1 MRTNDFTAKQI
12 ILGLVEV
19 VRLEI
24 ESKKKT
30 LSIGDE
36 ELVQKIM
43 SKISEANKEF
53 ATEKEELRYWGIV
66 TREVAW
72 YEANTEESEEIIN
85 RLKSGDQL
93 FAQKFFYSTNTNGCN
108 ISRFRSKI
116 LANIKQTYKIEVSVE
131 EFGDILYTFLW
142 NEGTWSILDKYS
154 RKSSFFCWLSE
165 VAQHELIRYLEDMKL
180 INVTRER
187 TAGNTRLL
195 GLSIAPEMWE
205 YILNDTMPNG
215 LYKDVLFST
224 LVERNT
230 EEKMMKSFCLKIED
244 LHRLQKKAEADLKD
258 RLIRSDRGY
267 EELVLRDK
275 TPRVIEVSEE
285 FAKDFCVWQEGKS
298 NANPL
303 ADVLGVD
310 LNHEDLQKKVVDF
323 LYTIPQ
329 KLKWTEEER
338 IVWTLRFIED
348 TAPIE
353 VAERIGRKRSWVDTK
368 YSRLNARFNKAVK
381 DWWSKNAKIVGESLV
396 QIVIEHQTF
405 IPLLL

>member
-1 MRTNDFTAKQI
+1 MRTNDFTAKQT

-43 SKISEANKEF
+43 SKVSEANKEF

-215 LYKDVLFST
+215 LYKDILFST

-230 EEKMMKSFCLKIED
+230 EEKMMKSFCLKKED

-275 TPRVIEVSEE
+275 TPRVIEVSEG

-381 DWWSKNAKIVGESLV
+381 DWWSKNAK
-396 QIVIEHQTF
+396 
-405 IPLLL
+405 

>member
-1 MRTNDFTAKQI
+1 MRTNDFTTKQT

-43 SKISEANKEF
+43 SKVSEANKEF

-195 GLSIAPEMWE
+195 GLSIAPEMWK

-230 EEKMMKSFCLKIED
+230 EEKMMKSFCLKKED

-381 DWWSKNAKIVGESLV
+381 DWWSKNAK
-396 QIVIEHQTF
+396 
-405 IPLLL
+405 

>member
-224 LVERNT
+224 LVKRNT

-303 ADVLGVD
+303 ADVLGGD

-381 DWWSKNAKIVGESLV
+381 DWWSKNAK
-396 QIVIEHQTF
+396 
-405 IPLLL
+405 

>member
-1 MRTNDFTAKQI
+1 MRTNDFTAKQT

-43 SKISEANKEF
+43 DKVSEANKEF

-180 INVTRER
+180 INVTRGR

-205 YILNDTMPNG
+205 YILNDTMSNG
-215 LYKDVLFST
+215 LYKDILFST

-275 TPRVIEVSEE
+275 SPRVIEVSEE

-381 DWWSKNAKIVGESLV
+381 DWWSKNAK
-396 QIVIEHQTF
+396 
-405 IPLLL
+405 

>member
-230 EEKMMKSFCLKIED
+230 EEKMMKSFCLKKED

-368 YSRLNARFNKAVK
+368 YSRLNVRFNKAVK
-381 DWWSKNAKIVGESLV
+381 EWWAENAK
-396 QIVIEHQTF
+396 
-405 IPLLL
+405 

>member
-1 MRTNDFTAKQI
+1 MRFGFFVCIILWILIDMRTDVFTAKQT
-12 ILGLVEV
+12 ILSLVEV

-30 LSIGDE
+30 LSAEDE
-36 ELVQKIM
+36 ELVRKIM
-43 SKISEANKEF
+43 SKITEANKEF
-53 ATEKEELRYWGIV
+53 ATEKEELRYWGV
-66 TREVAW
+66 VAREVAW
-72 YEANTEESEEIIN
+72 YEANTEESEEIIS

-93 FAQKFFYSTNTNGCN
+93 FAQKFFYSTNPNGCN

-131 EFGDILYTFLW
+131 EFGDMLYTFLW

-154 RKSSFFCWLSE
+154 RKSSFFCWLAV
-165 VAQHELIRYLEDMKL
+165 VAQHELVRYLKDMKL
-180 INVTRER
+180 IGVTRER

-195 GLSIAPEMWE
+195 GLSVASEMWE

-215 LYKDVLFST
+215 LYKDVLIST

-230 EEKMMKSFCLKIED
+230 EEKMIRSFCLKKED
-244 LHRLQKKAEADLKD
+244 LHKLQKKAESDLKD
-258 RLIRSDRGY
+258 RLIRGGSGY
-267 EELVLRDK
+267 EDLVLRDK
-275 TPRVIEVSEE
+275 TPRVVEVSDE
-285 FAKDFCVWQEGKS
+285 FAKDFCVWQESKS

-303 ADVLGVD
+303 ADVLGVGLD
-310 LNHEDLQKKVVDF
+310 HEDLQKKVVDF

-353 VAERIGRKRSWVDTK
+353 VAERVGRKRSWVDTK

-381 DWWSKNAKIVGESLV
+381 EWWAKNAK
-396 QIVIEHQTF
+396 
-405 IPLLL
+405 

>member
-1 MRTNDFTAKQI
+1 MRTNDFTAKQT

-43 SKISEANKEF
+43 SKVSEANKEF
-53 ATEKEELRYWGIV
+53 TTEKEELRYWGIV

-224 LVERNT
+224 MVERNT
-230 EEKMMKSFCLKIED
+230 EEKMMKSFCLKKED

-310 LNHEDLQKKVVDF
+310 LNHEDLQNKVVDF

-381 DWWSKNAKIVGESLV
+381 DWWSKNAK
-396 QIVIEHQTF
+396 
-405 IPLLL
+405 

>member
-1 MRTNDFTAKQI
+1 MRTNDFTAKQT

-43 SKISEANKEF
+43 SKVSEANKEF

-187 TAGNTRLL
+187 TAGSTRLL

-230 EEKMMKSFCLKIED
+230 EEKMMKSFCLIKED

-258 RLIRSDRGY
+258 RLIRSNSGY

-275 TPRVIEVSEE
+275 SPRTIEVSEE
-285 FAKDFCVWQEGKS
+285 FAKELSLWQEEKS

-303 ADVLGVD
+303 ADVLGVN
-310 LNHEDLQKKVVDF
+310 LNKEDLQTKAVEF
-323 LYTIPQ
+323 LYTIPDL
-329 KLKWTEEER
+329 LKWTEEER

-348 TAPIE
+348 TTPVE
-353 VAERIGRKRSWVDTK
+353 VAERVGRKRSWVDTK
-368 YSRLNARFNKAVK
+368 YSRLNARFNEAIKK
-381 DWWSKNAKIVGESLV
+381 WWAENAR
-396 QIVIEHQTF
+396 
-405 IPLLL
+405 

>member
-1 MRTNDFTAKQI
+1 MRTNDFTAKQT

-19 VRLEI
+19 GRLEI

-43 SKISEANKEF
+43 SKVSEANKEF

-187 TAGNTRLL
+187 TAGSTRLL

-230 EEKMMKSFCLKIED
+230 EEKMMKSFCLIKED

-258 RLIRSDRGY
+258 RLIRSNSGY

-275 TPRVIEVSEE
+275 SPRTIEVSEE
-285 FAKDFCVWQEGKS
+285 FAKELSLWQEEKS

-303 ADVLGVD
+303 ADVLGVN
-310 LNHEDLQKKVVDF
+310 LNKEDLQTKAVEF
-323 LYTIPQ
+323 LYTIPDL
-329 KLKWTEEER
+329 LKWTEEER

-348 TAPIE
+348 TAPVE
-353 VAERIGRKRSWVDTK
+353 VAERVGRKRSWVDTK
-368 YSRLNARFNKAVK
+368 YSRLNARFNEAIKK
-381 DWWSKNAKIVGESLV
+381 WWAENAR
-396 QIVIEHQTF
+396 
-405 IPLLL
+405 

>member
-1 MRTNDFTAKQI
+1 MRTNSFTTKQT

-24 ESKKKT
+24 ESKNKT
-30 LSIGDE
+30 LSIGDN

-43 SKISEANKEF
+43 SKVSEANKEF
-53 ATEKEELRYWGIV
+53 ATEKEELRYWSVV

-72 YEANTEESEEIIN
+72 YEANTEESEEIIS
-85 RLKSGDQL
+85 RLKSGDRL
-93 FAQKFFYSTNTNGCN
+93 FAQKFFYSTNANGCN

-116 LANIKQTYKIEVSVE
+116 LANIKQTYKIDVSVE

-142 NEGTWSILDKYS
+142 NEGTWSVLDKYS
-154 RKSSFFCWLSE
+154 RKSSFFCWLAE
-165 VAQHELIRYLEDMKL
+165 VAQHELVRYLEEMKL

-187 TAGNTRLL
+187 TVGNTRLL

-215 LYKDVLFST
+215 LYKDFLFST
-224 LVERNT
+224 LVERDT
-230 EEKMMKSFCLKIED
+230 EEKMMKSFCLEKEE
-244 LHRLQKKAEADLKD
+244 LHKLQKKAEADLKD
-258 RLIRSDRGY
+258 RLIRSDSGY
-267 EELVLRDK
+267 EDLVLRSK
-275 TPRVIEVSEE
+275 SPRIIEVSDE

-298 NANPL
+298 NVSLL

-310 LNHEDLQKKVVDF
+310 LNNEDLQKKVVEF

-368 YSRLNARFNKAVK
+368 YSRLNARFNKAIK
-381 DWWSKNAKIVGESLV
+381 EWWAKNVNE
-396 QIVIEHQTF
+396 
-405 IPLLL
+405 

>member
-1 MRTNDFTAKQI
+1 MRTNDFTAKQT

-43 SKISEANKEF
+43 SKVSEVNKEF

-180 INVTRER
+180 INVTRGR

-230 EEKMMKSFCLKIED
+230 EEKMMKSFCLKKED

-368 YSRLNARFNKAVK
+368 YSKLNVRFNKAVK
-381 DWWSKNAKIVGESLV
+381 EWWAEHAK
-396 QIVIEHQTF
+396 
-405 IPLLL
+405 

>member
-1 MRTNDFTAKQI
+1 MRTNDFTAKQT

-30 LSIGDE
+30 LTIGDE

-43 SKISEANKEF
+43 SKVSEANKEF
-53 ATEKEELRYWGIV
+53 TTEKEELRYWGIV

-230 EEKMMKSFCLKIED
+230 EEKMMKSFCLKKED

-348 TAPIE
+348 TAPVE

-368 YSRLNARFNKAVK
+368 YSRLNVRFNKAVK
-381 DWWSKNAKIVGESLV
+381 EWWAENAK
-396 QIVIEHQTF
+396 
-405 IPLLL
+405 

>member
-1 MRTNDFTAKQI
+1 MRTNDFTAKQT

-43 SKISEANKEF
+43 SKVSEANKEF

-93 FAQKFFYSTNTNGCN
+93 FAQKYFYSTNINGCN

-195 GLSIAPEMWE
+195 GLSIAPEMWK

-230 EEKMMKSFCLKIED
+230 EEKMMKSFCLKKED

-285 FAKDFCVWQEGKS
+285 FTKDFCVWQEGKS

-381 DWWSKNAKIVGESLV
+381 DWWSKNAK
-396 QIVIEHQTF
+396 
-405 IPLLL
+405 

>member
-19 VRLEI
+19 VRFEI

-275 TPRVIEVSEE
+275 SPRVIEVSEE

-338 IVWTLRFIED
+338 IVWTLRFIEY

-381 DWWSKNAKIVGESLV
+381 DWWSKNAK
-396 QIVIEHQTF
+396 
-405 IPLLL
+405 

>member
-1 MRTNDFTAKQI
+1 MRTNDFTAKQT

-30 LSIGDE
+30 LTIGDE

-43 SKISEANKEF
+43 SKVSEANKEF

-215 LYKDVLFST
+215 LYKDILFST

-230 EEKMMKSFCLKIED
+230 EEKMMKSFCLKKED

-368 YSRLNARFNKAVK
+368 YSRLNVRFNKAVK
-381 DWWSKNAKIVGESLV
+381 EWWAENAK
-396 QIVIEHQTF
+396 
-405 IPLLL
+405 

>member
-1 MRTNDFTAKQI
+1 MRTNDFTAKQT

-43 SKISEANKEF
+43 DKVSEANKEF

-230 EEKMMKSFCLKIED
+230 EEKMMKSFCLKKED
-244 LHRLQKKAEADLKD
+244 LHRLQKRAEADLKD

-285 FAKDFCVWQEGKS
+285 FTKDFCVWQEGKS

-348 TAPIE
+348 TAPVE

-381 DWWSKNAKIVGESLV
+381 DWWSKNAK
-396 QIVIEHQTF
+396 
-405 IPLLL
+405 

>member
-1 MRTNDFTAKQI
+1 MRTNSFTTKQTI
-12 ILGLVEV
+12 FGLVEV

-24 ESKKKT
+24 ESKNKT
-30 LSIGDE
+30 LSIGDN

-53 ATEKEELRYWGIV
+53 ATEKEELRYWGVV

-72 YEANTEESEEIIN
+72 YEANTEESEEIIS
-85 RLKSGDQL
+85 RLKSGDRL
-93 FAQKFFYSTNTNGCN
+93 FAQKFFYSTNANGCN

-116 LANIKQTYKIEVSVE
+116 LANIKQTYKIDVSVE

-142 NEGTWSILDKYS
+142 NEGTWSVLDKYS
-154 RKSSFFCWLSE
+154 RKSSFFCWLAE
-165 VAQHELIRYLEDMKL
+165 VAQHELVRYLEEMKL

-187 TAGNTRLL
+187 TVGNTRLL

-215 LYKDVLFST
+215 LYKDFLFST
-224 LVERNT
+224 LVERDT
-230 EEKMMKSFCLKIED
+230 EEKMMKSFCLEKEES
-244 LHRLQKKAEADLKD
+244 HKLQKKAEADLKD
-258 RLIRSDRGY
+258 RLIRSDSGY
-267 EELVLRDK
+267 EDLVLRSK
-275 TPRVIEVSEE
+275 SPRIIEVSDE

-298 NANPL
+298 NVSLL

-310 LNHEDLQKKVVDF
+310 LNNEDLQKKVVEF

-368 YSRLNARFNKAVK
+368 YSRLNARFNKAIK
-381 DWWSKNAKIVGESLV
+381 EWWAKNVNE
-396 QIVIEHQTF
+396 
-405 IPLLL
+405 

>member
-1 MRTNDFTAKQI
+1 MRTNSFTTKQT

-24 ESKKKT
+24 ESKNKT
-30 LSIGDE
+30 LSIGDN

-53 ATEKEELRYWGIV
+53 ATEKEELRYWSVV

-72 YEANTEESEEIIN
+72 YEANTEESEEIIS
-85 RLKSGDQL
+85 RLKSGDRL
-93 FAQKFFYSTNTNGCN
+93 FAQKFFYSTNANGCN

-142 NEGTWSILDKYS
+142 NEGTWSVLDKYS
-154 RKSSFFCWLSE
+154 RKSSFFCWLAE
-165 VAQHELIRYLEDMKL
+165 VAQHELVRYLEEMKL

-187 TAGNTRLL
+187 TVGNTRLL

-215 LYKDVLFST
+215 LYKDFLFST
-224 LVERNT
+224 LVERDT
-230 EEKMMKSFCLKIED
+230 EEKMMKSFCLEKEE
-244 LHRLQKKAEADLKD
+244 LHKLQKKAEADLKD
-258 RLIRSDRGY
+258 RLIRSDSGY
-267 EELVLRDK
+267 EDLVLRSK
-275 TPRVIEVSEE
+275 SPRIIEVSDE

-298 NANPL
+298 NVSLL

-310 LNHEDLQKKVVDF
+310 LNNEDLQKKVVEF

-368 YSRLNARFNKAVK
+368 YSRLNARFNKAIK
-381 DWWSKNAKIVGESLV
+381 EW
-396 QIVIEHQTF
+396 
-405 IPLLL
+405 

>member
-1 MRTNDFTAKQI
+1 MRTNVFTAKQT
-12 ILGLVEV
+12 ILGFVEV

-24 ESKKKT
+24 ESKKKR

-36 ELVQKIM
+36 ELVEKIM
-43 SKISEANKEF
+43 SKVSEANKEF
-53 ATEKEELRYWGIV
+53 ATEKEELRYWGVV

-72 YEANTEESEEIIN
+72 YEANTEESEEIIK
-85 RLKSGDQL
+85 RLKSDDQL
-93 FAQKFFYSTNTNGCN
+93 FVQKFFYSTNTNGCN

-116 LANIKQTYKIEVSVE
+116 LANIKQTYKIDVSVE
-131 EFGDILYTFLW
+131 EFGDILYAFLW
-142 NEGTWSILDKYS
+142 NEGTWSVLDKYS
-154 RKSSFFCWLSE
+154 RKSSFFCWLAE
-165 VAQHELIRYLEDMKL
+165 VAQHELVRVLEDAKL
-180 INVTRER
+180 INVIPER
-187 TAGNTRLL
+187 TVGNTRLL

-215 LYKDVLFST
+215 LYKDILFAT

-230 EEKMMKSFCLKIED
+230 EAKMLKSFGLEKED
-244 LHRLQKKAEADLKD
+244 LHKLQKKAEADFKD
-258 RLIRSDRGY
+258 RLIRSDSVY

-275 TPRVIEVSEE
+275 KTRIIEVSDD

-310 LNHEDLQKKVVDF
+310 LNNEDLQKKVVEF

-338 IVWTLRFIED
+338 IVWTLRFIEG
-348 TAPIE
+348 TAPID
-353 VAERIGRKRSWVDTK
+353 VAERVGRKRSWVDTK

-381 DWWSKNAKIVGESLV
+381 EWWAKYAK
-396 QIVIEHQTF
+396 
-405 IPLLL
+405 

>member
-1 MRTNDFTAKQI
+1 MRTNDFTAKQT

-43 SKISEANKEF
+43 SKVSEANKEF

-187 TAGNTRLL
+187 TTGNTRLL

-224 LVERNT
+224 LVKRNT
-230 EEKMMKSFCLKIED
+230 EEKMMKSFCLKKEN

-368 YSRLNARFNKAVK
+368 YSRLNVRFNKAVK
-381 DWWSKNAKIVGESLV
+381 EWWAENAK
-396 QIVIEHQTF
+396 
-405 IPLLL
+405 

>member
-12 ILGLVEV
+12 ILCLVEV

-230 EEKMMKSFCLKIED
+230 EEKMMKSFCLKKED

-275 TPRVIEVSEE
+275 SPRVIEVSEE

-381 DWWSKNAKIVGESLV
+381 DWWSKNAK
-396 QIVIEHQTF
+396 
-405 IPLLL
+405 

>member
-1 MRTNDFTAKQI
+1 MRTNDFTAKQT
-12 ILGLVEV
+12 ILSLVEV

-43 SKISEANKEF
+43 SKVSEANKEF

-195 GLSIAPEMWE
+195 GLSIAPEMWK

-230 EEKMMKSFCLKIED
+230 EEKMMKSFCLKKED

-258 RLIRSDRGY
+258 RLIRSYCGY

-275 TPRVIEVSEE
+275 TSRVIEVSEE

-329 KLKWTEEER
+329 KLKWTEEEC

-368 YSRLNARFNKAVK
+368 YSRLNVRFNKAIK
-381 DWWSKNAKIVGESLV
+381 EWWAENAK
-396 QIVIEHQTF
+396 
-405 IPLLL
+405 

>member
-1 MRTNDFTAKQI
+1 MRTNDFTAKQT

-43 SKISEANKEF
+43 SKVSEANKEF

-66 TREVAW
+66 SREVAW

-224 LVERNT
+224 LVKRNT
-230 EEKMMKSFCLKIED
+230 EEKMMKSFCLKKED
-244 LHRLQKKAEADLKD
+244 LHRLQKRAEADLKD

-368 YSRLNARFNKAVK
+368 YSRLNVRFNKAVK
-381 DWWSKNAKIVGESLV
+381 EWWAENAK
-396 QIVIEHQTF
+396 
-405 IPLLL
+405 

>member
-1 MRTNDFTAKQI
+1 MRTNDFTAKQT

-30 LSIGDE
+30 LTIGDE

-43 SKISEANKEF
+43 SKVSEANKEF

-205 YILNDTMPNG
+205 YILNDTMPNS

-224 LVERNT
+224 LVKRNT
-230 EEKMMKSFCLKIED
+230 EEKMMKSFCLKKED

-285 FAKDFCVWQEGKS
+285 FAKDFCIWQEGKS

-368 YSRLNARFNKAVK
+368 YSRLNVRFNKAVK
-381 DWWSKNAKIVGESLV
+381 EWWAENAK
-396 QIVIEHQTF
+396 
-405 IPLLL
+405 

>member
-1 MRTNDFTAKQI
+1 MRTNDFTAKQT

-43 SKISEANKEF
+43 SKVSEVNKEF

-93 FAQKFFYSTNTNGCN
+93 FAQNFFYSTNTNGCN

-215 LYKDVLFST
+215 LYKDILFST

-230 EEKMMKSFCLKIED
+230 EEKMMKSFCLKKED

-368 YSRLNARFNKAVK
+368 YSRLNVRFNKAVK
-381 DWWSKNAKIVGESLV
+381 EWWAEHAK
-396 QIVIEHQTF
+396 
-405 IPLLL
+405 

>member
-1 MRTNDFTAKQI
+1 MRTNDFTAKQT

-43 SKISEANKEF
+43 SKVSEANKEF

-187 TAGNTRLL
+187 TAGNTRLF

-230 EEKMMKSFCLKIED
+230 EEKMMKSFCLKKED

-348 TAPIE
+348 TAPVE

-381 DWWSKNAKIVGESLV
+381 EWWSKNAK
-396 QIVIEHQTF
+396 
-405 IPLLL
+405 

>member
-1 MRTNDFTAKQI
+1 MRTNSFTTKQT

-24 ESKKKT
+24 ESKNKT
-30 LSIGDE
+30 LSIGDN

-43 SKISEANKEF
+43 SKISEANKVF
-53 ATEKEELRYWGIV
+53 ATEKEELRYWSVV

-72 YEANTEESEEIIN
+72 YEANTEESEEIIS
-85 RLKSGDQL
+85 RLKSGDRL
-93 FAQKFFYSTNTNGCN
+93 FAQKFFYSTNANGCN

-154 RKSSFFCWLSE
+154 RKSSFFCWLAE
-165 VAQHELIRYLEDMKL
+165 VAQHELVRYLEEMKL

-187 TAGNTRLL
+187 TVGNTRLL

-215 LYKDVLFST
+215 LYKDFLFST

-230 EEKMMKSFCLKIED
+230 EEKMMKSFCLEKEE
-244 LHRLQKKAEADLKD
+244 LHKLQKKAEADLKD
-258 RLIRSDRGY
+258 RLIRSDSGY
-267 EELVLRDK
+267 EDLVLRSK
-275 TPRVIEVSEE
+275 SPRIIEVSDE

-298 NANPL
+298 NVSLL

-310 LNHEDLQKKVVDF
+310 LNNEDLQKKVVEF

-368 YSRLNARFNKAVK
+368 YSRLNARFNKAIK
-381 DWWSKNAKIVGESLV
+381 EWWAKNVNE
-396 QIVIEHQTF
+396 
-405 IPLLL
+405 

>member
-1 MRTNDFTAKQI
+1 MRTNDFTAKQT

-30 LSIGDE
+30 LSICDK

-93 FAQKFFYSTNTNGCN
+93 FAQKFLYSTNTNGCN

-224 LVERNT
+224 LVKRNT
-230 EEKMMKSFCLKIED
+230 EEKMMKSFCLKKED

-285 FAKDFCVWQEGKS
+285 FARDFCVWQEGKS

-368 YSRLNARFNKAVK
+368 YSRLNVRFNKAVK
-381 DWWSKNAKIVGESLV
+381 EWWAENAK
-396 QIVIEHQTF
+396 
-405 IPLLL
+405 

>member
-1 MRTNDFTAKQI
+1 MRTNVFTAKQT
-12 ILGLVEV
+12 ILGFVEV

-24 ESKKKT
+24 ESKKKR

-36 ELVQKIM
+36 ELVEKIM
-43 SKISEANKEF
+43 SKVAEANKEF
-53 ATEKEELRYWGIV
+53 ATEKEELRYWGVV

-72 YEANTEESEEIIN
+72 YEANTEESEEIIK
-85 RLKSGDQL
+85 RLKSDDQL
-93 FAQKFFYSTNTNGCN
+93 FVQKFFYSTNTNGCN

-116 LANIKQTYKIEVSVE
+116 LANIKQTYKIDVSVE

-142 NEGTWSILDKYS
+142 NEGTWSVLDKYS
-154 RKSSFFCWLSE
+154 RKSSFFCWLAE
-165 VAQHELIRYLEDMKL
+165 VAQHELVRVLEDAKL
-180 INVTRER
+180 INVIPER
-187 TAGNTRLL
+187 TVGNTRLL
-195 GLSIAPEMWE
+195 GISIAPEMWE

-215 LYKDVLFST
+215 LYKDILFAT
-224 LVERNT
+224 LVERDT
-230 EEKMMKSFCLKIED
+230 EEKMMKSFGLEKED
-244 LHRLQKKAEADLKD
+244 LHKLQKKAEADLKD
-258 RLIRSDRGY
+258 RLIRSDSVY

-275 TPRVIEVSEE
+275 KTRIIEVSDD

-310 LNHEDLQKKVVDF
+310 LNNEDLQKKVVEF

-338 IVWTLRFIED
+338 IVWTLRFIEG
-348 TAPIE
+348 TAPID
-353 VAERIGRKRSWVDTK
+353 VAERVGRKRSWVDTK

-381 DWWSKNAKIVGESLV
+381 EWWAKYAK
-396 QIVIEHQTF
+396 
-405 IPLLL
+405 